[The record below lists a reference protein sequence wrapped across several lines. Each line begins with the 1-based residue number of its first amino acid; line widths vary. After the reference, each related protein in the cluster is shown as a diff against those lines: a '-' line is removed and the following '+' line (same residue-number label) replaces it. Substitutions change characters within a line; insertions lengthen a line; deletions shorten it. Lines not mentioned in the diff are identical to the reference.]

1 MAAAQITTAA
11 DVDVD
16 LILLYGLFFCF
27 SAAAATMT
35 DAAAETVFSA
45 VTQAA
50 EAAADVTAL
59 SGLSCFSAAAAEILS
74 AKLT

>member
-1 MAAAQITTAA
+1 
-11 DVDVD
+11 
-16 LILLYGLFFCF
+16 
-27 SAAAATMT
+27 MT

-50 EAAADVTAL
+50 EAAADVKAL